1 MRLYISADIEG
12 IAAVV
17 SREHQSP
24 EGFEYDQA
32 RNWMTDAVLAACE
45 AAHAE
50 GVGEVVVSDS
60 HGNMQ
65 NLKLDRL
72 PPWVRVVRGR
82 PRPLA
87 MMQGIEVGEYAAAM
101 FIGYHAGS
109 TAPEGILAH
118 TMRGAV
124 VREVRLNGRAVPEAG
139 VNAAIAGH
147 FGVPVIMASGDD
159 ACLAE
164 IRALL
169 GDIECA
175 EVKRAYSLMSA
186 LCLTPAAEQ
195 ALIREKATA
204 ALRRLADF
212 RPFRIAPPI
221 TLDLDF
227 KHRLPAEI
235 LGMQRFVERTGAH
248 GVRYVAADITDAQRF
263 LVLALGYNPQL
274 V

>member
-32 RNWMTDAVLAACE
+32 RTWMTDAVLAAAE
-45 AAHAE
+45 AARE
-50 GVGEVVVSDS
+50 SGVTEVVVSDS

-72 PPWVRVVRGR
+72 PSFVRVVRGR
-82 PRPLA
+82 PRPMS
-87 MMQGIEVGEYAAAM
+87 MMQGIEVGQYAAAM

-109 TAPEGILAH
+109 TALNGILAH
-118 TMRGAV
+118 TMRGVV
-124 VREVRLNGRAVPEAG
+124 VREVKLNGRTVPEAG

-164 IRALL
+164 IRDLL

-175 EVKRAYSLMSA
+175 EVKQAYSLMSA

-195 ALIREKATA
+195 ALIREKTKA
-204 ALRRLADF
+204 AFARLGDF
-212 RPFRIAPPI
+212 KPWRIAGPI
-221 TLDLDF
+221 ALDLDF

-235 LGMQRFVERTGAH
+235 LGMQRFVERTH
-248 GVRYVAADITDAQRF
+248 GYGIRYMAEDITDAQRF
-263 LVLALGYNPQL
+263 LVMALGYSSVL